1 MDEDFVVTPKQIDL
15 VQASWVMVLP
25 IKDSVANL
33 FYGKIFDLDPGL
45 QTLFRGDMKVQG
57 RKLIS
62 FIGLAISSLGRVD
75 NIIPGLRE
83 LGRKHLDY
91 GVKDSD
97 YDTFGA
103 ALIWALEQGLGEAF
117 SVDVRN
123 AWIQTYELLAGVMKD
138 AAADEATY
146 VSTD

>member
-1 MDEDFVVTPKQIDL
+1 MTPKQIGL
-15 VQASWVMVLP
+15 MQASWAMVLP
-25 IKDSVANL
+25 VKDSVTTL
-33 FYGKIFDLDPGL
+33 FYGRIFDLDPGL

-57 RKLIS
+57 RKLLS
-62 FIGLAISSLGRVD
+62 FIGAAISSLGSVD
-75 NIIPGLRE
+75 NIIPGLQE

-117 SVDVRN
+117 SVDVCD
-123 AWIQTYELLAGVMKD
+123 AWIQTYELLAGVMKN
-138 AAADEATY
+138 AAKDEATY
-146 VSTD
+146 VFTD